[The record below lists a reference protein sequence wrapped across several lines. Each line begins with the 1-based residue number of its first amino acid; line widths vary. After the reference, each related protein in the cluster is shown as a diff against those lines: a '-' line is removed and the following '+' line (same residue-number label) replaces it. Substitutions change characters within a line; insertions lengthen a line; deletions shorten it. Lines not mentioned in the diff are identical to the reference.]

1 MVSGNCVL
9 AAPRWL
15 ATSPDFLS
23 LTANRIFLQTA
34 LPSILWETQQDHGL
48 TVHKSLQCSLENPI
62 LRGICAMPLSGEA
75 IRLMNYL
82 DDVSVTLRRVLAT
95 IPALTPEERERV
107 AAHLE
112 GSKPS
117 VNEVIEALHAK

>member
-1 MVSGNCVL
+1 
-9 AAPRWL
+9 
-15 ATSPDFLS
+15 
-23 LTANRIFLQTA
+23 
-34 LPSILWETQQDHGL
+34 
-48 TVHKSLQCSLENPI
+48 
-62 LRGICAMPLSGEA
+62 MPLSGEA

-112 GSKPS
+112 SSKPS
-117 VNEVIEALHAK
+117 VSEVIEALHAK